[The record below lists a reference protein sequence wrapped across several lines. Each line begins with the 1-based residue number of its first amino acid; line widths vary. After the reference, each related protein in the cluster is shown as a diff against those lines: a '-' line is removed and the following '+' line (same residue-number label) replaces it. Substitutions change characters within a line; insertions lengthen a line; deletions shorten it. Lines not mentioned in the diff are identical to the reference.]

1 MSEQT
6 AKPSFPWHMTAI
18 TTATCAGLTL
28 AAYAIGVRPMLDQR
42 EKENGQRETLTE
54 RRRTSSELTSTLAQ
68 LQRELT
74 EAKLVL
80 EHSPV
85 RLQPASLVNQRL
97 EALARLAG
105 ECGVQL
111 DEMRPGTP
119 VDSTHYQTFPIRIV
133 GTGRYPA
140 YALFLRNLRKTFG
153 DMGVRTFNATNLN
166 GPSPAP
172 VAAFQAELIW
182 FTALPR
188 K

>member
-1 MSEQT
+1 MNEQN
-6 AKPSFPWHMTAI
+6 AKPPFPWHMTTLAI
-18 TTATCAGLTL
+18 AACAGLTL
-28 AAYAIGVRPMLDQR
+28 AAYAVGVRPMLEQR
-42 EKENGQRETLTE
+42 DKENSQRQLLAE
-54 RRRTSSELTSTLAQ
+54 RQQTSSELATTVAE
-68 LQRELT
+68 LQRNLV
-74 EAKLVL
+74 EAKQVL
-80 EHSPV
+80 ERSPV

-119 VDSTHYQTFPIRIV
+119 VDSTHYQSFPIRIV

-166 GPSPAP
+166 GPSASP

-182 FTALPR
+182 FTELPR